1 MALEL
6 HYCVHGQNDLSNDT
20 VIGGSTKLA
29 NSKTSTTR
37 DGANGTSA
45 QRPKIKDRTTNAKLN
60 GFSAAME
67 FDGNDSLTLSTSVN
81 MAGNPYTLACCWV
94 DGDYTA
100 DTWLFTAADN
110 DAHYG
115 IDAGGAG
122 VLLEPNSSR
131 SPGGDEDTI
140 PTNNTDNSTVSY
152 TFGSDV
158 EALIIVNE
166 NDDDVL
172 FYNINGD
179 LIATKSES
187 LYDGNFNLTQVCGDG
202 ASNGLNGKLLDIK
215 VYDGLAATTHFVSA
229 IAANYRQLKD

>member
-6 HYCVHGQNDLSNDT
+6 HYCVHAQNDLADDT
-20 VIGGSTKLA
+20 VIGDSTKL
-29 NSKTSTTR
+29 
-37 DGANGTSA
+37 
-45 QRPKIKDRTTNAKLN
+45 TNAKSTTINGGQTTTARQPFIRDRGSDGKLN
-60 GFSAAME
+60 AFACSLVC
-67 FDGNDSLTLSTSVN
+67 DGGDSLTLSTTVN
-81 MAGNPYTLACCWV
+81 MAGSPYTLAICWAN
-94 DGDYTA
+94 GDYTS

-122 VLLEPNSSR
+122 VLLKPNSNR

-140 PTNNTDNSTVSY
+140 PTNNTDNGTVSY

-158 EALIIVNE
+158 EALIVVNE

-179 LIATKSES
+179 LIATASES
-187 LYDGNFNLTQVCGDG
+187 LYDSNFNLQQILGSSG
-202 ASNGLNGKLLDIK
+202 ANGLDGHLLDLQ
-215 VYDGLAATTHFVSA
+215 VWDNVALPANSVGA
-229 IAANYRQLKD
+229 IAAYYRQLKD